1 MKVAVQ
7 DSTTLRA
14 LKPLELA
21 AYLRAK
27 GWHQEADLSGKGSLW
42 LLQSLS
48 GAEFDVT
55 LPAKR
60 ELGDYVLRIAEVLR
74 TLADAEGRSQLE
86 VLRDIQTTTADL
98 IRVRAPSRDAENGTL
113 PLDQAVAFV
122 ERSRDMML
130 AAACAAINKRPF
142 YAKRKAQQAMD
153 YLGHVRMGQTER
165 GSYVLTILSP
175 VPPELRPAQ
184 GTLLPIEPEDPYE
197 RQVTRTLMDALK
209 ALEGAARDATV
220 EGNMTPFQTA
230 VSRGVSANLCD
241 AVVGLSAVSPGE
253 GLDIQVSWSRTRP
266 VDDEIP
272 SRVIL
277 GSDSIPLIEEAA
289 RQFRETASL
298 EDVEVEGFVT
308 RLDRG
313 PAVTE
318 GDVTITG
325 VVEGQMRRIT
335 LSLSPETYHQ
345 ATQAHDERRAV
356 RCTGELMKE
365 GRGYRLK
372 DPRHFEILFG
382 DEAAG

>member
-1 MKVAVQ
+1 MKVVVQ
-7 DSTTLRA
+7 DTATLRA

-27 GWHQEADLSGKGSLW
+27 GWRQEADLNGKGSLW
-42 LLQSLS
+42 LLKSPG

-60 ELGDYVLRIAEVLR
+60 ELGDYVLRVAEVLQ
-74 TLADAEGRSQLE
+74 TLANAEERSQLD
-86 VLRDIQTTTADL
+86 VLRDVQTTSADL
-98 IRVRAPSRDAENGTL
+98 VRVRAPSRDAENGTL

-130 AAACAAINKRPF
+130 AAACAAIDKRPF

-153 YLGHVRMGQTER
+153 HLSHLRMGQTER

-184 GTLLPIEPEDPYE
+184 GTLLPVEPEDPYE
-197 RQVTRTLMDALK
+197 RLVTRTLMGALK
-209 ALEGAARDATV
+209 ALEGAARDAAV
-220 EGNMTPFQTA
+220 EGNMAPFQAA

-266 VDDEIP
+266 VDNDTP
-272 SRVIL
+272 SKVTL

-298 EDVEVEGFVT
+298 EDVDVEGVVT

-313 PAVTE
+313 PAASE

-325 VVEGQMRRIT
+325 SVDGQMRRIT
-335 LSLSPETYHQ
+335 LRLGSDTYRH
-345 ATQAHDERRAV
+345 AIQAHDERRTV
-356 RCTGELMKE
+356 RCTGELVKE

-372 DPRHFEILFG
+372 DPRHFEIIAV
-382 DEAAG
+382 DDASE